1 MIVKRLSDAI
11 RDGDPIRAIIR
22 ETGANQN
29 GRTAS
34 ITAPD
39 TAAQSRLIEKCYSAA
54 GLNPLETAL
63 VEAHGTG
70 TTVGDPREALAIGQT
85 LGRGRGEGSNPLYMA
100 SVKTNV
106 GHAEAAS
113 GLASI
118 IKVALSLEHGQ
129 IAPSLNFE
137 KVNPNIDLKSLGL
150 EVSPPRPPPPAV
162 HALVTWSA
170 ERLTLNRFQPK
181 LLPGRTT
188 LQFAGPPS
196 TTSDSAGQTLTLSLK
211 RQAS

>member
-39 TAAQSRLIEKCYSAA
+39 TAAQSRLIQKCYSAA

-85 LGRGRGEGSNPLYMA
+85 LGQGRGTGSNPLYMA

-118 IKVALSLEHGQ
+118 IKVAMSLEHGE

-137 KVNPNIDLKSLGL
+137 KVNPSIDLKSLGL
-150 EVSPPRPPPPAV
+150 EVSRARHPVSRRV
-162 HALVTWSA
+162 
-170 ERLTLNRFQPK
+170 
-181 LLPGRTT
+181 GRD
-188 LQFAGPPS
+188 Q
-196 TTSDSAGQTLTLSLK
+196 K
-211 RQAS
+211 H

>member
-1 MIVKRLSDAI
+1 MKRLSDAV

-39 TAAQSRLIEKCYSAA
+39 TAAQSRLIEKCYSLA
-54 GLNPLETAL
+54 GLDPLETVL

-70 TTVGDPREALAIGQT
+70 TMVGDPREALAIGQT
-85 LGRGRGEGSNPLYMA
+85 LGRGRVAGGHPLYMA

-113 GLASI
+113 GLAAI
-118 IKVALSLEHGQ
+118 IKVVMSLENGA
-129 IAPSLNFE
+129 IPPNLNYE
-137 KVNPNIDLKSLGL
+137 TVNPAIDLERLGL
-150 EVSPPRPPPPAV
+150 KVS
-162 HALVTWSA
+162 WC
-170 ERLTLNRFQPK
+170 
-181 LLPGRTT
+181 
-188 LQFAGPPS
+188 
-196 TTSDSAGQTLTLSLK
+196 
-211 RQAS
+211 

>member
-1 MIVKRLSDAI
+1 MIVKRLADAV
-11 RDGDPIRAIIR
+11 RDGDPIRAVIR

-54 GLNPLETAL
+54 GLNPLETVL

-85 LGRGRGEGSNPLYMA
+85 LGRGRGDDGNPLYMA

-118 IKVALSLEHGQ
+118 IKVAMSLEHGQ

-137 KVNPNIDLKSLGL
+137 KVNPSIDLKSLGL
-150 EVSPPRPPPPAV
+150 EVSPP
-162 HALVTWSA
+162 
-170 ERLTLNRFQPK
+170 
-181 LLPGRTT
+181 
-188 LQFAGPPS
+188 
-196 TTSDSAGQTLTLSLK
+196 
-211 RQAS
+211 

>member
-1 MIVKRLSDAI
+1 MIVKRLSDAV

-39 TAAQSRLIEKCYSAA
+39 TAAQSRLIEQCYRLA
-54 GLNPLETAL
+54 GLDPLETVL

-70 TTVGDPREALAIGQT
+70 TAVGDPREALAIGQT
-85 LGRGRGEGSNPLYMA
+85 LGRGRVPDINPLYMA

-113 GLASI
+113 GLAAI
-118 IKVALSLEHGQ
+118 IKVAMSLEHGA
-129 IAPSLNFE
+129 IAPNLNFDT
-137 KVNPNIDLKSLGL
+137 VNPAIDLNSLGL
-150 EVSPPRPPPPAV
+150 KVRRPRASSYIV
-162 HALVTWSA
+162 LNV
-170 ERLTLNRFQPK
+170 LTLPRFQLE
-181 LLPGRTT
+181 LLPGPTTQPFAVPLSTISVSVAPIRTP
-188 LQFAGPPS
+188 L
-196 TTSDSAGQTLTLSLK
+196 
-211 RQAS
+211 

>member
-85 LGRGRGEGSNPLYMA
+85 LGRGRVAGSNPLYMA

-118 IKVALSLEHGQ
+118 IKVAMSLEHGQ

-150 EVSPPRPPPPAV
+150 EVSRLW
-162 HALVTWSA
+162 HSA
-170 ERLTLNRFQPK
+170 ARLF
-181 LLPGRTT
+181 GV
-188 LQFAGPPS
+188 G
-196 TTSDSAGQTLTLSLK
+196 
-211 RQAS
+211 